1 MFSLQMTEMAPLG
14 VGEMGISSYFPATH
28 FQVGFGA
35 TRCFRRTLRLRPLCW
50 GIQMHRLTVIVVAG
64 MLIAGA
70 QAFAAAPKSQA
81 AMNRRQL
88 ADCMNKRMA
97 SDKAISYNEAA
108 KVCKVQMKAQNNRAA
123 ISTPTTQ
130 ANAH

>member
-1 MFSLQMTEMAPLG
+1 
-14 VGEMGISSYFPATH
+14 
-28 FQVGFGA
+28 
-35 TRCFRRTLRLRPLCW
+35 
-50 GIQMHRLTVIVVAG
+50 MHPVTVIVAAS
-64 MLIAGA
+64 MLFVGA
-70 QAFAAAPKSQA
+70 QALAAAPKSQA

-88 ADCMNKRMA
+88 MDCMNKRMA